1 MISRKLVF
9 HNKTLSMDV
18 IAKHIVFSGR
28 VQGVGF
34 RFTALN
40 IANRY
45 ELKGFVKNIPDGDV
59 EMFVQGTAESID
71 DCIRDLQD
79 SFTGTISHIDINEV
93 TPDPKL
99 TDFRITF

>member
-1 MISRKLVF
+1 
-9 HNKTLSMDV
+9 MDL
-18 IAKHIVFSGR
+18 IAKHIVFAGR

-40 IANRY
+40 VANRY
-45 ELKGFVKNIPDGDV
+45 GLTGYVRNLPDGDV
-59 EMFVQGTAESID
+59 EMLAQGKLQMID

-79 SFTGTISHIDINEV
+79 SFVGTISHIDIDEA

>member
-1 MISRKLVF
+1 
-9 HNKTLSMDV
+9 MDV

-28 VQGVGF
+28 IQGVGF

-40 IANRY
+40 IANRCGLTGY
-45 ELKGFVKNIPDGDV
+45 VRNMPDGDV
-59 EMFVQGTAESID
+59 EMLAQGPAEMID
-71 DCIRDLQD
+71 NCVRDLQD
-79 SFTGTISHIDINEV
+79 SFVWTISHIDIEDV

>member
-1 MISRKLVF
+1 MLRKLVF
-9 HNKTLSMDV
+9 RDKTLLMDV

-45 ELKGFVKNIPDGDV
+45 GLKGYVRNLPDGDV
-59 EMFVQGTAESID
+59 EMLAQGTAEMID
-71 DCIRDLQD
+71 DCVRDLQD
-79 SFTGTISHIDINEV
+79 SFVGTISHIDIEEA

>member
-1 MISRKLVF
+1 M
-9 HNKTLSMDV
+9 

-40 IANRY
+40 VASRCGLTGYVRN
-45 ELKGFVKNIPDGDV
+45 LPDGDV
-59 EMFVQGTAESID
+59 EMLAQGLAEMID
-71 DCIRDLQD
+71 NCIRDLQD
-79 SFTGTISHIDINEV
+79 SFVGTISHIDIEES

>member
-1 MISRKLVF
+1 MEL
-9 HNKTLSMDV
+9 T
-18 IAKHIVFSGR
+18 AKKIVFSGR

-45 ELKGFVKNIPDGDV
+45 ELKGYVRNIPAGEV
-59 EMFVQGTAESID
+59 EMVAQGLAEMID
-71 DCIRDLQD
+71 ECVRDLQD
-79 SFTGTISHIDINEV
+79 SFVGTISHIDIEEA

-99 TDFRITF
+99 TDFKITF

>member
-1 MISRKLVF
+1 MEL
-9 HNKTLSMDV
+9 T
-18 IAKHIVFSGR
+18 AKHIVFSGR

-45 ELKGFVKNIPDGDV
+45 GLSGHVRNLPDGDV
-59 EMFVQGTAESID
+59 ELVVQGTSEMID
-71 DCIRDLQD
+71 NCVRDLQD
-79 SFTGTISHIDINEV
+79 SFTGTISHVDIEEALV
-93 TPDPKL
+93 DPKL

>member
-1 MISRKLVF
+1 MELTARK
-9 HNKTLSMDV
+9 
-18 IAKHIVFSGR
+18 IVFSGR

-45 ELKGFVKNIPDGDV
+45 ELKGYVRNIPNSEV
-59 EMFVQGTAESID
+59 EMLAQGPAEAID
-71 DCIRDLQD
+71 ECVRDLQD
-79 SFTGTISHIDINEV
+79 SFVGSISHVDIEEA
-93 TPDPKL
+93 TPDPKF

>member
-1 MISRKLVF
+1 MELTARK
-9 HNKTLSMDV
+9 
-18 IAKHIVFSGR
+18 IVFSGR

-40 IANRY
+40 IASRCGLTGY
-45 ELKGFVKNIPDGDV
+45 VRNIPDGEV
-59 EMFVQGTAESID
+59 EMLAQGSAEMID

-79 SFTGTISHIDINEV
+79 SFVGSISHIDIEPA
-93 TPDPKL
+93 TPDPKI

>member
-1 MISRKLVF
+1 
-9 HNKTLSMDV
+9 MDV

-45 ELKGFVKNIPDGDV
+45 KLKGFVKNLPDGDV
-59 EMFVQGTAESID
+59 EMLAQGTAEMID

-79 SFTGTISHIDINEV
+79 SFVGTISHIDIEEA
-93 TPDPKL
+93 TPNPKL

>member
-1 MISRKLVF
+1 
-9 HNKTLSMDV
+9 MDL

-40 IANRY
+40 VANRY
-45 ELKGFVKNIPDGDV
+45 GLTGYVRNVPDGDV
-59 EMFVQGTAESID
+59 EMLAQGQGQMID

-79 SFTGTISHIDINEV
+79 SFEGIISHIDIEEA
-93 TPDPKL
+93 TPDSKL
-99 TDFRITF
+99 ADFRITF

>member
-1 MISRKLVF
+1 MEV
-9 HNKTLSMDV
+9 T
-18 IAKHIVFSGR
+18 AKHIVFSGR

-40 IANRY
+40 VANRY
-45 ELKGFVKNIPDGDV
+45 GLKGYVRNLPDGEV
-59 EMFVQGTAESID
+59 EMLVQGPAEMID

-79 SFTGTISHIDINEV
+79 SFVGTISHIDIEDV

>member
-1 MISRKLVF
+1 MELTARK
-9 HNKTLSMDV
+9 
-18 IAKHIVFSGR
+18 IVFSGR

-40 IANRY
+40 IANRC
-45 ELKGFVKNIPDGDV
+45 ELKGYVRNISDGDV
-59 EMFVQGTAESID
+59 EMFAQGTAEAID
-71 DCIRDLQD
+71 DCVRDLQD
-79 SFTGTISHIDINEV
+79 SFVGSISHIDTEPA

>member
-1 MISRKLVF
+1 MELTARK
-9 HNKTLSMDV
+9 
-18 IAKHIVFSGR
+18 IIFSGR

-40 IANRY
+40 IANRC
-45 ELKGFVKNIPDGDV
+45 ELTGYVRNIPDGDV
-59 EMFVQGTAESID
+59 EMVAQGPAEAID
-71 DCIRDLQD
+71 DCVRDLQD
-79 SFTGTISHIDINEV
+79 SFVGSISHINTEPA

>member
-1 MISRKLVF
+1 
-9 HNKTLSMDV
+9 MDV

-40 IANRY
+40 VANRY
-45 ELKGFVKNIPDGDV
+45 ELKGYVRNLPDGDV
-59 EMFVQGTAESID
+59 EMLAHGMAEMID
-71 DCIRDLQD
+71 NCIRDLQD
-79 SFTGTISHIDINEV
+79 SFVGTISHIDIEDA

>member
-1 MISRKLVF
+1 MLGKLVF
-9 HNKTLSMDV
+9 RNKTLSMDV

-40 IANRY
+40 VANRY
-45 ELKGFVKNIPDGDV
+45 ELRGYVRNLPEGDV
-59 EMFVQGTAESID
+59 EMVVHGPAEMID
-71 DCIRDLQD
+71 NCVRDLQD
-79 SFTGTISHIDINEV
+79 SFVGTISHIDIEEA
-93 TPDPKL
+93 TPDPKF

>member
-1 MISRKLVF
+1 MEP
-9 HNKTLSMDV
+9 T
-18 IAKHIVFSGR
+18 AKKIIFSGR

-40 IANRY
+40 IASRY
-45 ELKGFVKNIPDGDV
+45 ELKGYVRNIPGGNV
-59 EMFVQGTAESID
+59 EMFAQGPADAID

-79 SFTGTISHIDINEV
+79 SFVGSISHIDIEET
-93 TPDPKL
+93 TPNQKF